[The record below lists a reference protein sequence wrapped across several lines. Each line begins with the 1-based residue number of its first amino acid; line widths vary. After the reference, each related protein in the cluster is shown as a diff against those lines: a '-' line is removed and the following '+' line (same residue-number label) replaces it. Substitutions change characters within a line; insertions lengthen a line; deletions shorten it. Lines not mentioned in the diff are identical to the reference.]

1 MQDPTTCMRPCKL
14 VTNKTNRCKS
24 ERAMPL
30 IQATSKAFKAVLP
43 SALQDSALERLQAW
57 ARDNS
62 SRSAIWRKNEGAVW
76 VCTREKPRTQ
86 EAFMRHLRDLFAA
99 LYIQE
104 RPRGRWLAL
113 LTEEEAKQ
121 IIKTSDPTAPG
132 APTMQNLHD
141 DDKVC
146 LLTAPPRASR
156 CNEAADVGGCHPASL
171 SRLCGNE
178 VYDGRKLRF
187 ASHEAT

>member
-1 MQDPTTCMRPCKL
+1 
-14 VTNKTNRCKS
+14 
-24 ERAMPL
+24 MPRDT
-30 IQATSKAFKAVLP
+30 QATSKAFRATLP
-43 SALQDSALERLQAW
+43 GALHDSALERLQAW
-57 ARDNS
+57 ARDNP
-62 SRSAIWRKNEGAVW
+62 SRSAMWRKDEGVVW

-121 IIKTSDPTAPG
+121 IIKTSGPTAPG
-132 APTMQNLHD
+132 APRGQNLHD

-156 CNEAADVGGCHPASL
+156 CNETADVVRLPSGFSFEVVREGGI
-171 SRLCGNE
+171 
-178 VYDGRKLRF
+178 
-187 ASHEAT
+187 

>member
-1 MQDPTTCMRPCKL
+1 
-14 VTNKTNRCKS
+14 
-24 ERAMPL
+24 MPRDT
-30 IQATSKAFKAVLP
+30 QATSKAFRATLP
-43 SALQDSALERLQAW
+43 GALHDSALERLQAW

-62 SRSAIWRKNEGAVW
+62 SRSCIRDRDEGVVW

-121 IIKTSDPTAPG
+121 IIKTSGPTAPG
-132 APTMQNLHD
+132 APRGQTVHD

-146 LLTAPPRASR
+146 LLTAPRRASR
-156 CNEAADVGGCHPASL
+156 CNETADVVRLPSGFSFEVVRGG
-171 SRLCGNE
+171 GI
-178 VYDGRKLRF
+178 
-187 ASHEAT
+187 

>member
-1 MQDPTTCMRPCKL
+1 
-14 VTNKTNRCKS
+14 
-24 ERAMPL
+24 MPL
-30 IQATSKAFKAVLP
+30 IQTTFKAFKAVPP
-43 SALQDSALERLQAW
+43 SALPDSASERLQAW

-62 SRSAIWRKNEGAVW
+62 SRSAIWRKDEGVVW

-99 LYIQE
+99 LCIQE

-146 LLTAPPRASR
+146 LLSAPPRVSR
-156 CNEAADVGGCHPASL
+156 YNATADIV
-171 SRLCGNE
+171 RLPSGFSFE
-178 VYDGRKLRF
+178 VVRKRGV
-187 ASHEAT
+187 

>member
-1 MQDPTTCMRPCKL
+1 
-14 VTNKTNRCKS
+14 
-24 ERAMPL
+24 MPL

-62 SRSAIWRKNEGAVW
+62 SRSAIWRKDEGVVW

-99 LYIQE
+99 LCIQE

-156 CNEAADVGGCHPASL
+156 YNATADVVRLPSGFSFEVVREGGI
-171 SRLCGNE
+171 
-178 VYDGRKLRF
+178 
-187 ASHEAT
+187 

>member
-1 MQDPTTCMRPCKL
+1 
-14 VTNKTNRCKS
+14 
-24 ERAMPL
+24 MPQ

-43 SALQDSALERLQAW
+43 HTLPDSALERLQAW

-62 SRSAIWRKNEGAVW
+62 SRSAIWRKNEGVVW

-132 APTMQNLHD
+132 APTM
-141 DDKVC
+141 
-146 LLTAPPRASR
+146 
-156 CNEAADVGGCHPASL
+156 
-171 SRLCGNE
+171 
-178 VYDGRKLRF
+178 
-187 ASHEAT
+187 